1 MTNQAQ
7 AYHSINIRL
16 WRKHGINGLLSIKST
31 GACFVIEK
39 TSFKRPI
46 YVISGQFQPIC
57 PYIIIKG
64 NKKFPNKK
72 SLKVNCKEV
81 SYPSTH
87 ILQEKEQ
94 NYKKCS
100 PIRYVFHFQCRISS
114 HWNEIQGNKFLH
126 GKKIPSIT

>member
-1 MTNQAQ
+1 
-7 AYHSINIRL
+7 
-16 WRKHGINGLLSIKST
+16 LLSIKST
-31 GACFVIEK
+31 GACFVIGK

-72 SLKVNCKEV
+72 SLKVNCKEF
-81 SYPSTH
+81 SYPSTY

-94 NYKKCS
+94 NHKKCS
-100 PIRYVFHFQCRISS
+100 PHKICFPFSTQDFFPLKRNPRQLIFT
-114 HWNEIQGNKFLH
+114 
-126 GKKIPSIT
+126 GKKISRTP